1 MGRAQALSHEDYI
14 PYEGPRVAGFSPEQL
29 GAQGGYKALAQRGM
43 PLMDQ
48 AGQIATMASQGA
60 PLMAESGYQAG
71 PIQSQYGG
79 SNITNRFGG
88 ANVRSGFGG
97 MPIRSGYQAGPIQ
110 NQYQAGPIQSTYAAN
125 RIRSGVQGFSPQEY
139 LRAGRGFDSRDAQQY
154 MSPYLENVMNRQ
166 QKRTLDRFQEGKAAR
181 NAQAIKS
188 GAFGGSRQAIGDFLA
203 RRDMNEKLG
212 DIEAQ
217 QLEKGFGQSQQQFER
232 DRAARMSALQG
243 GDTGQLALAKQRT
256 AEQVAT
262 EDAKRQA
269 AAQNLQAQIAQQ
281 KAFEAAGG
289 QSLQAQMAQDKA
301 RQAQGSQSLQAQIA
315 QMKGLSDAD
324 QRRIQAQIA
333 EGKFGQAAGDMDLR
347 SQVARDKSFS
357 TANAQ
362 NLQAQIAADRA
373 RQAQGSQSLQAQLAN
388 QKAVEAAYQRAL
400 KGSGVLSG
408 LTKTEQDLDL
418 SRLGALSNV
427 GAQRQAMMQK
437 AYDTQY
443 EDFIRQ
449 KEYPYEQLERYNAM
463 LQGLPVTPSYTKSFY
478 SPAADP
484 TAQLVNT
491 GIGMYGAGRGLG
503 MFGGGGG

>member
-60 PLMAESGYQAG
+60 PLMATSGYQAG

-79 SNITNRFGG
+79 SNIASRFRG
-88 ANVRSGFGG
+88 APVRS
-97 MPIRSGYQAGPIQ
+97 
-110 NQYQAGPIQSTYAAN
+110 NYQAGPIQSTYAAN
-125 RIRSGVQGFSPQEY
+125 RIGSGVQGFSPQEY

-166 QKRTLDRFQEGKAAR
+166 QKRTVDRFKEGKAAR

-203 RRDMNEKLG
+203 RRDMNEQLG
-212 DIEAQ
+212 NIEAQ

-232 DRAARMSALQG
+232 DRAARMSALQA
-243 GDTGQLALAKQRT
+243 GDTGQLGLAKQRT

-269 AAQNLQAQIAQQ
+269 ASQNLQAQIAQQ
-281 KAFEAAGG
+281 KAYEASGG
-289 QSLQAQMAQDKA
+289 QSLQAQIA
-301 RQAQGSQSLQAQIA
+301 R
-315 QMKGLSDAD
+315 
-324 QRRIQAQIA
+324 
-333 EGKFGQAAGDMDLR
+333 GKFGQAAGQMDL
-347 SQVARDKSFS
+347 QGQIARDKSLAS
-357 TANAQ
+357 ANAQ
-362 NLQAQIAADRA
+362 NIQAQIAADKS
-373 RQAQGSQSLQAQLAN
+373 RQTQGSQSLQAQLAN
-388 QKAVEAAYQRAL
+388 QKATEAAYQRAL

-491 GIGMYGAGRGLG
+491 GIGMYGAGRGMG